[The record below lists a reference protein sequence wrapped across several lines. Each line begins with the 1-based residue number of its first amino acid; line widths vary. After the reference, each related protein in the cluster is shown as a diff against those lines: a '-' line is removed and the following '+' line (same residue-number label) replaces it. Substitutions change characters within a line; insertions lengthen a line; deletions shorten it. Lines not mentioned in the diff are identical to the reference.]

1 MGDGSVKRD
10 VGRNPYIRIRSI
22 TREYLEFL
30 DDIFGSMGL
39 GVELRYTAEEK
50 ASENR
55 DSGFAPNADPSTY
68 SDQYLWRTRRS
79 KQFIK
84 YAEWYEPEKVWPKSI
99 ELTPTTLRHWYVCD
113 GHYHNK
119 RSDNYI
125 SIACAN
131 EAEHKQKVEKMFKDI
146 GLDVAYWNESSVTS
160 NPRYG
165 GTRSCKLALDVSNT
179 KQFFE
184 YVGNPVPGFE
194 YKWPERFINDT
205 TQ

>member
-1 MGDGSVKRD
+1 MEVCPSCDKEFERIGQHWGHNPDHQPNISNFKHEILTGLIMGDGSVKRD
-10 VGRNPYIRIRSI
+10 GGRNPYIRIRSI

-119 RSDNYI
+119 RQMRLNINRRWRKCLKILDWMW
-125 SIACAN
+125 
-131 EAEHKQKVEKMFKDI
+131 HI
-146 GLDVAYWNESSVTS
+146 GMSH
-160 NPRYG
+160 
-165 GTRSCKLALDVSNT
+165 
-179 KQFFE
+179 Q
-184 YVGNPVPGFE
+184 
-194 YKWPERFINDT
+194 
-205 TQ
+205 